1 MLEGTMD
8 HFLTIHGPLTDLFH
22 KKTLCIVYAK
32 IGKISEITAKQNL
45 KNFLNHLL

>member
-1 MLEGTMD
+1 MLEGAMD
-8 HFLTIHGPLTDLFH
+8 HFLTIHGPPTYLLD
-22 KKTLCIVYAK
+22 KTSLCIVYAK

>member
-1 MLEGTMD
+1 MD
-8 HFLTIHGPLTDLFH
+8 HFLTIHGSLTDLFH

>member
-22 KKTLCIVYAK
+22 KKNSLHSLC
-32 IGKISEITAKQNL
+32 
-45 KNFLNHLL
+45 